1 MSLKSKKNVEDVLE
15 TIEASEGSDTV
26 VVLARV
32 KPGEVVARGPWA
44 LAWRRLRQD
53 KVALVSGVVLIVL
66 ILIAIFAPLINDI
79 LGQAPN
85 SQDINNGLDT
95 YGLPVGPN
103 SQHWLGTDDLGRDVL
118 ARLIYGTRIS
128 IGIGLLATALSVLI
142 GVVLGLLS
150 GYLRGVVD
158 GLIARLIDVI
168 LSIPF
173 LLAAVSIVA
182 VSGGPS
188 LGITV
193 GVLAFFSWATM
204 ARIIRGQVLSLRERE
219 FIEAAR
225 SLGASSWRIMFVDLL
240 PNLLM
245 PIIIYFS
252 LLVPVVIVS
261 EATLAFLGVGLPA
274 PTADWGGMI
283 SEAQNGDL
291 YKVAWWL
298 VFFPSGALVLTTL
311 AFNLLG
317 DGIRDAFDPRFS
329 RVVAK

>member
-1 MSLKSKKNVEDVLE
+1 MKRGAK
-15 TIEASEGSDTV
+15 EAEEPQ
-26 VVLARV
+26 
-32 KPGEVVARGPWA
+32 PGADGGTTTAVVARGPWA

-53 KVALVSGVVLIVL
+53 KVALISGGILIVI
-66 ILIAIFAPLINDI
+66 ILVAIFGPLINDI
-79 LGQAPN
+79 LGQQPN
-85 SQDINNGLDT
+85 RQDIINGLNES
-95 YGLPVGPN
+95 GLPVGPS
-103 SQHWLGTDDLGRDVL
+103 SQHLLGTDDLGRDVL

-128 IGIGLLATALSVLI
+128 IGIGLLATAISIAI
-142 GVVLGLLS
+142 GVVLGLVA
-150 GYLRGVVD
+150 GYLRGFVD
-158 GLIARLIDVI
+158 GVIARLIDVV

-182 VSGGPS
+182 VAGGPS
-188 LGITV
+188 LTITV

-252 LLVPVVIVS
+252 LLVPIVIVS
-261 EATLAFLGVGLPA
+261 EATLAYLGVGLPV

-283 SEAQNGDL
+283 NEAETGNL
-291 YKVAWWL
+291 YQQAWWM

-317 DGIRDAFDPRFS
+317 DGIRDAFDPRFA
-329 RVVAK
+329 RIVGK